1 MLNVIQNT
9 KNLFIFIKLKAS
21 IKKKKK
27 KPRQNKILKTK
38 LFSIIFKCIL
48 YFFNFFPKKK
58 NRNFSGG

>member
-21 IKKKKK
+21 IKKKKKKK

-48 YFFNFFPKKK
+48 YF
-58 NRNFSGG
+58 

>member
-27 KPRQNKILKTK
+27 SRQNKILKTK

-48 YFFNFFPKKK
+48 YFFYFFPKKK

>member
-21 IKKKKK
+21 IKKKKKK

-48 YFFNFFPKKK
+48 YF
-58 NRNFSGG
+58 

>member
-21 IKKKKK
+21 IKKK

-48 YFFNFFPKKK
+48 YFFNFF
-58 NRNFSGG
+58 S